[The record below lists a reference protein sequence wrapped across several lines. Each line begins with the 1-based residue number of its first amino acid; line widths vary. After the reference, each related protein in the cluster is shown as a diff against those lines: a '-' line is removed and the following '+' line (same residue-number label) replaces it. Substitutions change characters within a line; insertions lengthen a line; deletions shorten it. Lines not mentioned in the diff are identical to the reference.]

1 MRKKSMLAFGAL
13 SSAFFL
19 AACGSNSEPAA
30 EGMTVVSTTTV
41 LGDVASQIATC
52 GGAEAVTL
60 MPIGADPHDFSPS
73 SEQVATLVSADLVVA
88 NGLGLEQGLEQALE
102 SAEADGA
109 PVMHV
114 AELVDPLPFGA
125 GDHADEA
132 HADEA
137 HAEEEGDEAADEHGH
152 GSEDPHFWLDMDR
165 MARAAELIGAQLAD
179 TTGDEAFVSCG
190 TQVAADIRAAET
202 TVIST
207 LDSVPQDKRVLV
219 TDHDAFGYFAD
230 RYEFEI
236 AGTVIPGGSTLGSPS
251 SAELAELVTTMQA
264 EGVSTIFA
272 NTAEPD
278 TLADAVAA
286 ELATAENSVEVQ
298 VIPLY
303 VGSLGENGSG
313 ADTYIGMMSTNAQ
326 LIAEGLN
333 R

>member
-13 SSAFFL
+13 SSALVL

-41 LGDVASQIATC
+41 LGDVAGQIATC

-60 MPIGADPHDFSPS
+60 MPIGTDPHDFSPS

-132 HADEA
+132 HA
-137 HAEEEGDEAADEHGH
+137 EEEGDEAADEHGH

-165 MARAAELIGAQLAD
+165 MARAAELIGERLAA
-179 TTGDEAFVSCG
+179 TTGNSNFISCG
-190 TQVAADIRAAET
+190 AEVAAEIRDAEAGM
-202 TVIST
+202 IST
-207 LDSVPQDKRVLV
+207 LDLVPQDRRILV

-230 RYEFEI
+230 RYGYEI

-251 SAELAELVTTMQA
+251 SAELADLVTTMQA
-264 EGVSTIFA
+264 EGVNTIFA
-272 NTAEPD
+272 NTAEPE

-286 ELATAENSVEVQ
+286 ELSTAENSVAVQ

-303 VGSLGENGSG
+303 VGGLGESGSG

-326 LIAEGLN
+326 LISEGLN

>member
-1 MRKKSMLAFGAL
+1 MLALGAL
-13 SSAFFL
+13 SSALVL
-19 AACGSNSEPAA
+19 AACGSGSSPSA
-30 EGMTVVSTTTV
+30 GGVTVVSTTTV
-41 LGDVASQIATC
+41 LGDVAGQIATC

-132 HADEA
+132 HAEA
-137 HAEEEGDEAADEHGH
+137 EGDEAADEHGH

-179 TTGDEAFVSCG
+179 TTGDEAFGSCG

-251 SAELAELVTTMQA
+251 SAELADLVTTMQA